1 MIGHCQGDDSFVAF
15 QLMGIFIPGEK
26 WGIHFF
32 PKMSTAPV
40 FILVL
45 TTYSVKSSVLHWY
58 PVSHDSVCMFNDR
71 INIRENRGL

>member
-1 MIGHCQGDDSFVAF
+1 MIGHCQGDDSFVTF

-32 PKMSTAPV
+32 PKMLTAPV

-45 TTYSVKSSVLHWY
+45 TTYPVKSSVLHWY
-58 PVSHDSVCMFNDR
+58 PVFS
-71 INIRENRGL
+71 